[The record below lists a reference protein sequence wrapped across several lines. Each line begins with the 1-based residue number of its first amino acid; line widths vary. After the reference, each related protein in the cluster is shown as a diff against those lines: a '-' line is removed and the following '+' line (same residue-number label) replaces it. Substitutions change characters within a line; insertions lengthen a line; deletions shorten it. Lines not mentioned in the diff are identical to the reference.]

1 MPNEITATVADVGLR
16 EVWISEALEGLYES
30 KKVAKEPIIW
40 VKQMT
45 GKNKGDNIDFTE
57 FTASSVNTVGADGT
71 LTNQA
76 ITHTQRQV
84 ALSRWREVTWDVV
97 DRVSAQSALDYSVE
111 APREQSRALGQ
122 DMDDSVLDDHG
133 SFSGSYNIGDTSQP
147 GPMNIDMILEAEIN
161 LRNAPVPETEP
172 VHLALGLRAYAQLF
186 KNELLAGASDAGSAK
201 GAQVTGQIPSVLG
214 YPLIRTSRVVS
225 TGTPAVLKNFLLG
238 RRAIAMGISTDLNPE
253 VFRTQ
258 KSKRYSTDILYGEA
272 VIRSNFAVVMNT
284 KSAA

>member
-1 MPNEITATVADVGLR
+1 MPNEITVTVADAGLQ
-16 EVWISEALEGLYES
+16 EIWISEALEGLYEA
-30 KKVAKEPIIW
+30 KKVAKEPVIW
-40 VKQMT
+40 VKMMT
-45 GKNKGDNIDFTE
+45 GKSKGDNIDFTE
-57 FTASSVNTVGADGT
+57 FSDSSVNNVGADGT

-97 DRVSAQSALDYSVE
+97 DRVSAQSALDYSIE
-111 APREQSRALGQ
+111 APREQAGALGE

-133 SFSGSYNIGDTSQP
+133 SFSGNYNIGDTVSP
-147 GPMNIDMILEAEIN
+147 GPMNIDMILDAEIN
-161 LRNAPVPETEP
+161 LRNTPVPEKEQ
-172 VHLALGLRAYAQLF
+172 VHLVLGLRAYAQLF
-186 KNELLAGASDAGSAK
+186 KNELLAGADQSGDGK
-201 GAQVTGQIPSVLG
+201 GAQVTGQIKTVLG
-214 YPLIRTSRVVS
+214 YPVIRTSRVVS

-238 RRAIAMGISTDLNPE
+238 RRAIAMGISSDLNPE